1 MQKTIDRKATRRR
14 VRYRVRK
21 KLSGSAARP
30 RLAIFRSARHI
41 YAQAID
47 DESGRTLAQAST
59 LDKELRGDLKLG
71 SNVEAAKQV
80 GQVIAK
86 RLKDSGVEG
95 VVFDRGGY
103 VYHGRVRAL
112 ADAARESGL
121 KF

>member
-21 KLSGSAARP
+21 KVSGSAARP
-30 RLAIFRSARHI
+30 RLAVFRSAKHI

-47 DESGRTLAQAST
+47 DESGRTLAQASS
-59 LDKELRGDLKLG
+59 LDKELRGDLPAG
-71 SNVEAAKQV
+71 SNLEAAKQV
-80 GQVIAK
+80 GQVIAR
-86 RLKDSGVEG
+86 RLKDSGVEV